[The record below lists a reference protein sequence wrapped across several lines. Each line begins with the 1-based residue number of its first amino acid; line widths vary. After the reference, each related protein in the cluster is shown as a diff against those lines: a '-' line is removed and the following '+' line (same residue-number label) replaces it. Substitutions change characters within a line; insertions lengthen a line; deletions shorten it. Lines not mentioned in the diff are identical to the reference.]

1 MTTYEVIVGFNGY
14 IGVEETYTVCAN
26 NVNEAKKLALFQAE
40 EDLYVDSVEET
51 DDGEYD
57 VVVNFN
63 GYIGSEETYTV
74 YADSEDEAESEAISE
89 ANNDLEVIDVV
100 EVLDENK
107 NGKMNESMLSSK
119 EASIISKKFYSIF
132 DDMVD
137 TLVEMV
143 EHDWESTSEDEEET
157 ILEWL
162 DNVLKEKP
170 NYLEACIGS
179 NFEYEPEDLV
189 FPYFL

>member
-1 MTTYEVIVGFNGY
+1 MTTYEVIVGFNSM
-14 IGVEETYTVCAN
+14 IGVEETYTVDAT
-26 NVNEAKKLALFQAE
+26 NEEEAEKLALFQAE
-40 EDLYVDSVEET
+40 EDLYVDSVEEV

-74 YADSEDEAESEAISE
+74 YAASEDEAESEAISE
-89 ANNDLEVIDVV
+89 ATNDLEVIDVA
-100 EVLDENK
+100 EMIDENK
-107 NGKMNESMLSSK
+107 KGKINESMLSSK
-119 EASIISKKFYSIF
+119 EASVISKRFYSIF

-143 EHDWESTSEDEEET
+143 EHDWESTSEDDDET
-157 ILEWL
+157 VVEWL

-170 NYLEACIGS
+170 NYLEACIGL

-189 FPYFL
+189 IPVY

>member
-1 MTTYEVIVGFNGY
+1 MTTYEVIVGFNSM
-14 IGVEETYTVCAN
+14 IGVEETYTVDAT
-26 NVNEAKKLALFQAE
+26 NEKEAEKLALFQAE
-40 EDLYVDSVEET
+40 EDLYVDSVEEV

-74 YADSEDEAESEAISE
+74 YADSEDDAESEAISE
-89 ANNDLEVIDVV
+89 ATNDLEVIDIV
-100 EVLDENK
+100 EVMEENK
-107 NGKMNESMLSSK
+107 KDRMNESMLSSK
-119 EASIISKKFYSIF
+119 EASIISKRFYSIF

-143 EHDWESTSEDEEET
+143 NHDWECTSEDDDET
-157 ILEWL
+157 VVEWL

-170 NYLEACIGS
+170 NYLEACIGL

-189 FPYFL
+189 IPVY

>member
-1 MTTYEVIVGFNGY
+1 MTTYEVIVGFNSM
-14 IGVEETYTVCAN
+14 IGVEETYTVDATSEK
-26 NVNEAKKLALFQAE
+26 EAEKLALFQAE
-40 EDLYVDSVEET
+40 EDLYVDSVEEV

-74 YADSEDEAESEAISE
+74 YAVSEDEAESEAISE
-89 ANNDLEVIDVV
+89 ATNDLEVIDIV
-100 EVLDENK
+100 EVMEENK
-107 NGKMNESMLSSK
+107 KDRMNESMLSSK
-119 EASIISKKFYSIF
+119 EASIISKRFYSIF

-143 EHDWESTSEDEEET
+143 EHDWESTSEDDDET
-157 ILEWL
+157 IVEWL

-170 NYLEACIGS
+170 NYLEACIGLH
-179 NFEYEPEDLV
+179 FEYEPEDLV
-189 FPYFL
+189 FPEY

>member
-1 MTTYEVIVGFNGY
+1 MTNYEVIVGFNGF
-14 IGVEETYTVCAN
+14 IGVEETYTVYAN
-26 NVNEAKKLALFQAE
+26 NVKDAEKLALFQAQ

-57 VVVNFN
+57 VTVNFN

-74 YADSEDEAESEAISE
+74 YAGSEDEAESEAISE
-89 ANNDLEVIDVV
+89 ATNDLEVTDVV
-100 EVLDENK
+100 EILDENK

-143 EHDWESTSEDEEET
+143 EHDWESTSEDDEET
-157 ILEWL
+157 IVEWL

-170 NYLEACIGS
+170 NYLEACIGLH
-179 NFEYEPEDLV
+179 FEYEPEDLV
-189 FPYFL
+189 FPNY